1 MTLLDHERYCVA
13 ITEETALLRDTLRGA
28 DLGRTVPTCPDW
40 TIGDLAVHVGQ
51 AHRWV
56 EAMVR
61 ERATEEL
68 PEDAEHIPH
77 FEPEPDEDALD
88 AWLADGAQR
97 LADTLRAAGPAQTM
111 WSWAR
116 PQHSGFWAR
125 RMANETVVHRADAAI
140 AAERPY
146 DPAPDLAA
154 DVLDEWFELITDPDQ
169 VAGDPELHE
178 LLGIGETLH
187 LHATDVP
194 GAEWLIVRDPGSVHV
209 SRTHAKADVALR
221 AGLTD
226 LLLVFQ
232 RRLPLDSPRL
242 EIIGDRALLDHWLER
257 TAFGA
262 SEDEDDDA

>member
-1 MTLLDHERYCVA
+1 MTWLDHERYCEA
-13 ITEETALLRDTLRGA
+13 ITDETTLLRETVRGA
-28 DLGRTVPTCPDW
+28 DLTRTVPTCPDW
-40 TIGDLAVHVGQ
+40 TIGELAVHVGQ
-51 AHRWV
+51 AHRWA

-61 ERATEEL
+61 DRAAEEL
-68 PEDAEHIPH
+68 PDDAEHVPGYD
-77 FEPEPDEDALD
+77 PAPGAAVLD
-88 AWLADGAQR
+88 AWLADGAER
-97 LADTLRAAGPAQTM
+97 LADTLRTAGPAQPM

-154 DVLDEWFELITDPDQ
+154 DALDEWFDLITDPEQ

-178 LLGIGETLH
+178 LLGSGETLH

-194 GAEWLIVRDPGSVHV
+194 GAEWLIVRDPDRVHW
-209 SRTHAKADVALR
+209 SHSHAKADVALR
-221 AGLTD
+221 GTLTD
-226 LLLVFQ
+226 LLLAFQ

-242 EIIGDRALLDHWLER
+242 EVLGARPLLDHWLAR
-257 TAFGA
+257 TRFGPA
-262 SEDEDDDA
+262 DDESA